1 MLLFI
6 LADLV
11 SNFLLELLDLLG
23 LFLICL
29 FERFDGRVHVVLAL
43 LSHKGF
49 PHAISDRALVKGL
62 ISLDSH
68 LDFVTNTDQKET
80 SFGAVDG
87 DLTDQLIEALRV
99 EFFANRANAGL
110 SCLALLKLLFELILE
125 VHDVELGGWR
135 REDVFDPKLTA
146 LCVLARRQDRVQVIF
161 VSGGSTDF
169 VERRKV
175 RLLLTLKL
183 LAGLGGGGDKDSRA
197 VLDE

>member
-1 MLLFI
+1 M
-6 LADLV
+6 
-11 SNFLLELLDLLG
+11 
-23 LFLICL
+23 
-29 FERFDGRVHVVLAL
+29 
-43 LSHKGF
+43 
-49 PHAISDRALVKGL
+49 
-62 ISLDSH
+62 
-68 LDFVTNTDQKET
+68 
-80 SFGAVDG
+80 
-87 DLTDQLIEALRV
+87 
-99 EFFANRANAGL
+99 
-110 SCLALLKLLFELILE
+110 
-125 VHDVELGGWR
+125 HDVELGSWR